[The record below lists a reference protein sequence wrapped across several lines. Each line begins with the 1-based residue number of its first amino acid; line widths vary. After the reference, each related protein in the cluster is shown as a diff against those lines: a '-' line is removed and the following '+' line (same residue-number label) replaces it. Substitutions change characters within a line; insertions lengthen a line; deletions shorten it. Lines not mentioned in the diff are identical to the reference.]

1 MGASYVLI
9 SPIIMLRV
17 LLLCLALVHA
27 AAFAPVAP
35 ARGSIVGAARS
46 DAVVMGARK
55 GKVNPALFATGIN
68 KKDDTKRGGGRK
80 AFRNAEPKLKS
91 GAWAG
96 AITPAKPWVE
106 AQKKANASVKFG
118 LSAKLGS
125 KERPGGGAGI
135 FFLGGGRSGG
145 K

>member
-46 DAVVMGARK
+46 DAVVMGAKK
-55 GKVNPALFATGIN
+55 GVNPALFATGI
-68 KKDDTKRGGGRK
+68 KKTDDKTRGQGRK
-80 AFRNAEPKLKS
+80 SFRNAAPKLKS